1 MFAYLLFE
9 IASWVIG
16 LVALT
21 LLFLHLAKHTAIS
34 TLIKRQGIYIPA
46 TILIFT
52 LFVGLIANRTYP
64 PDFAMPA
71 FMRSH
76 APGGVSA
83 ALPFGKIVQFFLNK
97 DNFEKVS
104 GIHLNDEGL
113 GRGYSWYVHSAT
125 GKIVDVHRASR
136 FEDFPSLSILDGN
149 SKEAE
154 RYIGG
159 IYFTSC

>member
-1 MFAYLLFE
+1 MDLGKDLEKFKRSFE
-9 IASWVIG
+9 QAVLIG
-16 LVALT
+16 LE
-21 LLFLHLAKHTAIS
+21 
-34 TLIKRQGIYIPA
+34 
-46 TILIFT
+46 
-52 LFVGLIANRTYP
+52 NR
-64 PDFAMPA
+64 
-71 FMRSH
+71 
-76 APGGVSA
+76 G
-83 ALPFGKIVQFFLNK
+83 
-97 DNFEKVS
+97 FEKVS